1 MEYPQ
6 GRHGCSAYLRKSH
19 ALSTTIQRTGLHLVK
34 NKQFCLLC
42 GESTDTPQPICT
54 PCESELPWL
63 GDQCSVCALP
73 LPMAGLRCGQC
84 ASQPPAFERVL
95 APWAYDF
102 PVDSLISRF
111 KHQAKWPLGRLLGE
125 LLAQSLQHHFDEGL
139 ERPDALV
146 PVPLATRRL
155 RQRGFNQA
163 ALLAR
168 WLSGPLAIP
177 CEEHLLRRTQ
187 DTPPNRHSM
196 PGPDGETCVRPLPW
210 HPRLRCATVTWRWS
224 TTCSPRGHRPGTGR
238 PAARCR
244 RCAGRCVLPGPH
256 AETR

>member
-1 MEYPQ
+1 MRCQPRYKGPV
-6 GRHGCSAYLRKSH
+6 YIWL
-19 ALSTTIQRTGLHLVK
+19 K
-34 NKQFCLLC
+34 NKQSCLLC

-95 APWAYDF
+95 VPWAYDF
-102 PVDSLISRF
+102 PVDSLITRF
-111 KHQAKWPLGRLLGE
+111 KHQAKWPLGRLMGE

-163 ALLAR
+163 VLLAR

-187 DTPPNRHSM
+187 DTPAQQALDARARRRNLRQAFALAPQAALLNRHLALVDDVLTT
-196 PGPDGETCVRPLPW
+196 G
-210 HPRLRCATVTWRWS
+210 ATAQALAALLLDA
-224 TTCSPRGHRPGTGR
+224 G
-238 PAARCR
+238 AARVDVYCLAR
-244 RCAGRCVLPGPH
+244 TPKPDDSA
-256 AETR
+256 